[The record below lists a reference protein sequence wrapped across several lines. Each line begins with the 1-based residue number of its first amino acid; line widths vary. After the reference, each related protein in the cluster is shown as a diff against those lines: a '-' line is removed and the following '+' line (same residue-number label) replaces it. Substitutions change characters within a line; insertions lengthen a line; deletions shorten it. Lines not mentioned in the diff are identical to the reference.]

1 MAGWDE
7 ILTEFGT
14 TPSQTDS
21 VRRKYLASLSEYTG
35 RNIIAYYSSWLTKR
49 SANNLEINDSD
60 MEGFMNAV
68 KDIDCKK
75 GLDLLLHTP
84 GGDPNAA
91 EAIVSY
97 LKDKFNKDIRVIV
110 PHMAMSAGTMIA
122 CSGKEI
128 IMGKQSSMG
137 PIDPQFQGIPAH
149 NIIEEYNEAKS
160 DLASN
165 PQNAQY
171 WAIKLQQ
178 YPAAFMK
185 TAADAISL
193 SEELLKSWLEDC
205 MFETNEDR
213 EKIITRI
220 SKQLNDHSESKSH
233 SRHFNYKKCQDMGL
247 VIKMMEEDQ
256 GLQNHI
262 LTVHHSFMITLDNT
276 DVVKIIENH
285 KGKAYIN
292 HQRGK

>member
-7 ILTEFGT
+7 ILTEFGS

-21 VRRKYLASLSEYTG
+21 VRRKYLISLSEFTG
-35 RNIIAYYSSWLTKR
+35 RNIIAYYSGWLTKR
-49 SANNLEINDSD
+49 LANNIEINDSD

-68 KDIDCKK
+68 KDMDCTK
-75 GLDLLLHTP
+75 GLDLILHTP

-97 LKDKFNKDIRVIV
+97 LKDKFSKNIRVIV

-149 NIIEEYNEAKS
+149 NIIEEFNEAKS
-160 DLASN
+160 DLANN

-193 SEELLKSWLEDC
+193 SEELLRSWLEDC
-205 MFETNEDR
+205 MFETNENR
-213 EKIITRI
+213 EEIIANI

-233 SRHFNYKKCQDMGL
+233 SRHFNYKKCKDMGL
-247 VIKMMEEDQ
+247 MIKMMEDDQ
-256 GLQNHI
+256 DLQNHI